1 VNAAIFCGLFFGVGV
16 AGVIRGVRPTRP
28 LFHGSGEDTL
38 FFGSTRAN
46 HRGRWPELIGAPI
59 AAWAAE
65 AGLMR
70 GRFWNRVTTA
80 MAVVDVTVD
89 DLALQIVQAVGTAV
103 LLPMVVWGLLQAG
116 GINLPLLIPLVV
128 IMVLVPV
135 GACVPVLVLEKE
147 AAERRRH
154 VRSVVGSFVD
164 LVVLGLAGGVGIE
177 GALQSAA
184 GASSDWA
191 SVRIR
196 RALAL
201 AQDSGEPSWS
211 AIGRLGEHLGVPELM
226 ELAATIRLA
235 GTEGA
240 RVRRSLS
247 ARASALRRHEQAEA
261 ETEANTVTE
270 RLFLPGALLL
280 VGFLLF
286 VGYPAFSRILTGF

>member
-1 VNAAIFCGLFFGVGV
+1 MNAAIFCGLLFGLGI
-16 AGVIRGVRPTRP
+16 AGLIRGVRPARP
-28 LFHGSGEDTL
+28 LLDAAGIEALSMGPSRSEHL
-38 FFGSTRAN
+38 A
-46 HRGRWPELIGAPI
+46 RWPDLVGASA

-65 AGLMR
+65 VGLMR
-70 GRFWNRVTTA
+70 GRFWDGVTTA
-80 MAVVDVTVD
+80 MAVAEVTID
-89 DLALQIVQAVGTAV
+89 ELALQTVQAGGAAL
-103 LLPMVVWGLLQAG
+103 LLPVVVWGLLQVG
-116 GINLPLLIPLVV
+116 GIELPLLVPLTV
-128 IMVLVPV
+128 IVVLVPV
-135 GACVPVLVLEKE
+135 GACIPFVVLRRQ

-154 VRSVVGSFVD
+154 VRIVVGSFVD

-184 GASSDWA
+184 AASSDW
-191 SVRIR
+191 SSQQIR

-211 AIGRLGEHLGVPELM
+211 ALGRLGDHLGVPELT

>member
-1 VNAAIFCGLFFGVGV
+1 MNAAIFCGLVFGLGV
-16 AGVIRGVRPTRP
+16 AGFIRGIRPSRP
-28 LFHGSGEDTL
+28 LVKLAGMDAAAIGSGH
-38 FFGSTRAN
+38 ST
-46 HRGRWPELIGAPI
+46 HLGRLSNLVGLS
-59 AAWAAE
+59 AATWAAE

-70 GRFWNRVTTA
+70 GRFWDRITSA
-80 MAVVDVTVD
+80 MAVAEVSVDQ
-89 DLALQIVQAVGTAV
+89 LALQTVQAVGTAV
-103 LLPMVVWGLLQAG
+103 LLPVVVWGLLQGG
-116 GINLPLLIPLVV
+116 GIALPLLIPVGV
-128 IMVLVPV
+128 ILVLVPV
-135 GACVPVLVLEKE
+135 GACLPVVVLQRE

-154 VRSVVGSFVD
+154 ARTVVGSFVD
-164 LVVLGLAGGVGIE
+164 LVVLALAGGVGIE

-184 GASSDWA
+184 AASSDWT

-211 AIGRLGEHLGVPELM
+211 AIGRLGEDLGVPELT

>member
-1 VNAAIFCGLFFGVGV
+1 MNAAIFCGLFFGVGV
-16 AGVIRGVRPTRP
+16 AGLIRGIRPTRP
-28 LFHGSGEDTL
+28 LFHGLGMDAFSL
-38 FFGSTRAN
+38 GSSRAN
-46 HRGRWPELIGAPI
+46 HRGRWPDLIGAPV

-70 GRFWNRVTTA
+70 GRLWNRVTTA
-80 MAVVDVTVD
+80 MAVVDVSVD

-116 GINLPLLIPLVV
+116 GINLPLLIPVV
-128 IMVLVPV
+128 VLLVLVPV

-154 VRSVVGSFVD
+154 VRTVVGSFVD

-211 AIGRLGEHLGVPELM
+211 AIGRLGEHLGVPELT

>member
-1 VNAAIFCGLFFGVGV
+1 MERLPGASAAI
-16 AGVIRGVRPTRP
+16 
-28 LFHGSGEDTL
+28 
-38 FFGSTRAN
+38 
-46 HRGRWPELIGAPI
+46 
-59 AAWAAE
+59 WAAE
-65 AGLMR
+65 VGLMR
-70 GRFWNRVTTA
+70 GRFWDRVTTA
-80 MAVVDVTVD
+80 MAVVDMSID
-89 DLALQIVQAVGTAV
+89 ELALQSVQAVGTAV
-103 LLPMVVWGLLQAG
+103 LLPVVVWGLLQAG
-116 GINLPLLIPLVV
+116 GIDLAILVPLGVLV
-128 IMVLVPV
+128 VLVPV
-135 GACVPVLVLEKE
+135 GACIPFVVLYRE

-154 VRSVVGSFVD
+154 FRAVVGSFVD

-184 GASSDWA
+184 AASSDWA

-211 AIGRLGEHLGVPELM
+211 SLARLGDHLGVPELT

-247 ARASALRRHEQAEA
+247 ARASALRRHVQAEA

-286 VGYPAFSRILTGF
+286 VGYPAYSRILTGF

>member
-1 VNAAIFCGLFFGVGV
+1 MNAAIFCGLFFGLGV
-16 AGVIRGVRPTRP
+16 AGLIRGVRPARP
-28 LFHGSGEDTL
+28 LLDASGLDALSVGS
-38 FFGSTRAN
+38 S
-46 HRGRWPELIGAPI
+46 RGKPAARWSDLVGASG
-59 AAWAAE
+59 AVWAKE
-65 AGLMR
+65 VGLLR
-70 GRFWNRVTTA
+70 GRFWERVTTA
-80 MAVVDVTVD
+80 MAVVDVGAEEV
-89 DLALQIVQAVGTAV
+89 ALQTVQAVGTAL
-103 LLPMVVWGLLQAG
+103 LLPVVVWGLLQAG
-116 GINLPLLIPLVV
+116 GIDLPLLVPLGVLL
-128 IMVLVPV
+128 VLVPV
-135 GACVPVLVLEKE
+135 GACVPFLVLYRE
-147 AAERRRH
+147 AAERRRQ
-154 VRSVVGSFVD
+154 VRIVVGSFVD

-184 GASSDWA
+184 AASSDWV
-191 SVRIR
+191 SMRIR
-196 RALAL
+196 RALAM

-211 AIGRLGEHLGVPELM
+211 ALGRLGEHLGVPELT

>member
-1 VNAAIFCGLFFGVGV
+1 VNAAIFCGIFFGLGV
-16 AGVIRGVRPTRP
+16 AGLIRGLRSARP
-28 LFHGSGEDTL
+28 LLDASDMNALSLTSG
-38 FFGSTRAN
+38 
-46 HRGRWPELIGAPI
+46 RGKMPARWPNYVGASV

-65 AGLMR
+65 VGLMR
-70 GRFWNRVTTA
+70 GRFWDRVTTA
-80 MAVVDVTVD
+80 MAVVDVSID
-89 DLALQIVQAVGTAV
+89 ELALQTVQAVGTAV
-103 LLPMVVWGLLQAG
+103 LLPVVVWGLLQAG
-116 GINLPLLIPLVV
+116 GIDLPIVVPLGVLV
-128 IMVLVPV
+128 LLVPV
-135 GACVPVLVLEKE
+135 GACIPFMILYRE

-154 VRSVVGSFVD
+154 VRIVVGSFVD

-184 GASSDWA
+184 AASSDWA

-201 AQDSGEPSWS
+201 AQDAGEPSWS
-211 AIGRLGEHLGVPELM
+211 ALARLGEHLGVPELT

>member
-1 VNAAIFCGLFFGVGV
+1 MNAAIFCGLFFGLGV
-16 AGVIRGVRPTRP
+16 AGLIRGLRP
-28 LFHGSGEDTL
+28 LRPLLDASGMHAL
-38 FFGSTRAN
+38 SLS
-46 HRGRWPELIGAPI
+46 GRSKPMSRLPDYVGASA

-65 AGLMR
+65 VGLIR
-70 GRFWNRVTTA
+70 GRFWDRITTA
-80 MAVVDVTVD
+80 MAVVDVSID
-89 DLALQIVQAVGTAV
+89 ELALQTVQALGTAV
-103 LLPMVVWGLLQAG
+103 LLPVVVWGLLQAG
-116 GINLPLLIPLVV
+116 GIDLPILVPLALLV
-128 IMVLVPV
+128 VLVPV
-135 GACVPVLVLEKE
+135 GACIPFVVLYRQ
-147 AAERRRH
+147 ATARRRH
-154 VRSVVGSFVD
+154 VRIVVGSFVD

-184 GASSDWA
+184 AASSDWA
-191 SVRIR
+191 SVRIK

-211 AIGRLGEHLGVPELM
+211 ALARLGEHLGVPELT

-247 ARASALRRHEQAEA
+247 ARAGALRRHEQAEA

>member
-1 VNAAIFCGLFFGVGV
+1 MNAAIFCGLFFGVGV
-16 AGVIRGVRPTRP
+16 AGVIRGIRPTRP
-28 LFHGSGEDTL
+28 LFHGLGMDAHFLGPAEVND
-38 FFGSTRAN
+38 
-46 HRGRWPELIGAPI
+46 RGRWPELIGGPV

-65 AGLMR
+65 AGLMQ
-70 GRFWNRVTTA
+70 GRLWHRVTTA
-80 MAVVDVTVD
+80 MAVVDVSVD
-89 DLALQIVQAVGTAV
+89 DLALQMVQAVGTAV
-103 LLPMVVWGLLQAG
+103 LLPLVVWGILQG
-116 GINLPLLIPLVV
+116 SGIDLPLLLPLAVV
-128 IMVLVPV
+128 LVLVPA
-135 GACVPVLVLEKE
+135 GACLPILVLERE
-147 AAERRRH
+147 AAGRRRH
-154 VRSVVGSFVD
+154 VRTVVGSFVD

-184 GASSDWA
+184 EASSDWA

-211 AIGRLGEHLGVPELM
+211 AIGRLGEHLGVQELA

>member
-1 VNAAIFCGLFFGVGV
+1 MNAAVFCGLFFGLGV
-16 AGVIRGVRPTRP
+16 AGLIRGLRPARP
-28 LFHGSGEDTL
+28 LLDASGLHALADP
-38 FFGSTRAN
+38 SI
-46 HRGRWPELIGAPI
+46 RGTAFARWSDYVGAS
-59 AAWAAE
+59 AAIWAAE
-65 AGLMR
+65 VGLMR
-70 GRFWNRVTTA
+70 GRFWDRVTTA
-80 MAVVDVTVD
+80 MAVVDMSID
-89 DLALQIVQAVGTAV
+89 ELALQSVQAVGTAV
-103 LLPMVVWGLLQAG
+103 LLPVVVWGLLQAG
-116 GINLPLLIPLVV
+116 GIDLAILVPLGVLV
-128 IMVLVPV
+128 VLVPV
-135 GACVPVLVLEKE
+135 GACIPFVVLYRE

-154 VRSVVGSFVD
+154 FRVVVGSFVD

-184 GASSDWA
+184 AASSDWA

-211 AIGRLGEHLGVPELM
+211 SLARLGEHLGVPELT

-247 ARASALRRHEQAEA
+247 ARASALRRHVQAEA

-286 VGYPAFSRILTGF
+286 VGYPAYSRILTGF

>member
-1 VNAAIFCGLFFGVGV
+1 MNAAIFCGLFFGVGV
-16 AGVIRGVRPTRP
+16 AGLIRGIRPTRP
-28 LFHGSGEDTL
+28 LFQGLGMDALSLGS
-38 FFGSTRAN
+38 SRAN
-46 HRGRWPELIGAPI
+46 HRGRWPDLIGAPV

-70 GRFWNRVTTA
+70 GRLWNRVTIALT
-80 MAVVDVTVD
+80 VVDMSVD

-103 LLPMVVWGLLQAG
+103 LLPLVVWGLLQAG
-116 GINLPLLIPLVV
+116 GINLPLLIPVV
-128 IMVLVPV
+128 VLLVLVPV

-147 AAERRRH
+147 ATERRRH
-154 VRSVVGSFVD
+154 VRTVVGSFVD

-211 AIGRLGEHLGVPELM
+211 AIGRLGEHLGVPELT

>member
-1 VNAAIFCGLFFGVGV
+1 
-16 AGVIRGVRPTRP
+16 
-28 LFHGSGEDTL
+28 
-38 FFGSTRAN
+38 
-46 HRGRWPELIGAPI
+46 
-59 AAWAAE
+59 
-65 AGLMR
+65 
-70 GRFWNRVTTA
+70 
-80 MAVVDVTVD
+80 MAVADVSVDQ
-89 DLALQIVQAVGTAV
+89 LALQTVQAVGAAV
-103 LLPMVVWGLLQAG
+103 LLPVVVWGLLQAG
-116 GINLPLLIPLVV
+116 GIILPLLIPLGV
-128 IMVLVPV
+128 ILVLVPV
-135 GACVPVLVLEKE
+135 GVCLPIMMLQRE

-154 VRSVVGSFVD
+154 VRTVVGSFVD
-164 LVVLGLAGGVGIE
+164 LVVLALAGGVGIE

-184 GASSDWA
+184 AVSSDWA

-211 AIGRLGEHLGVPELM
+211 AIGRLGEHLGVPELT

-240 RVRRSLS
+240 RVRRSLA